1 MIVAILDWGF
11 DWEHDDL
18 GPGTDGYENIYLNDQ
33 DTWTIWDEPNSGD
46 ESDNDEN
53 GYIDD
58 WKGWGEMHD
67 VNHYPVFYQGND
79 VRNYD
84 YDWLL
89 EYCQYDE
96 PLAKAFWMHGTFL
109 SGIIGA
115 KTNNGYGISG
125 IAGGWHDK
133 GVSMLFY
140 KLGVTGE
147 EGALTSDVAWGIEYA
162 MYKLPHEHKA
172 KIIELALQTL
182 ENSFI
187 TNALQDAYNNGA
199 FIVAAAGN
207 HGEGSDFSVSY
218 PANLDFVF
226 AVGATTDQDLRK
238 SNSNYGDELD
248 IGAPGENIFGLVP
261 QTNSYNGF
269 ELIEGGNTSAASAMV
284 AGTAALMCSVNPDLT
299 NQAIADT
306 LKAAADKGTYYTYD
320 ENGHNDEIGH
330 GRLNA
335 YKAVCKAGQS
345 APILEIEADET
356 WDYSRSFLR
365 SVHVKSGVT
374 LTINADI
381 QFGPEAALVI
391 ESGGTLVVNNS
402 TLTNMKCCDHEN
414 TSWPGIEVWGYPN
427 AQQFKYPLLPYPQGV
442 IILNGATIENAVTAI
457 NLWKPDDYTMT
468 GGIVEAYNSTF
479 KNNVMSA
486 HALYYRNFN
495 PLYPTQEL
503 DYYGI
508 FTNCAFIIDQYYLGD
523 MTFNKHV
530 DLCHV
535 RGLQFNG
542 CTFSLNHEAS
552 NISEWSDGIAAYNAG
567 FYVRPYCPSHTIPCV
582 DADSCRFSGFYRGIG
597 SFTSDLQP
605 HPTFIHSARFD
616 DNAIGVYLSS
626 TNYAIVLGNYFEV
639 GYDEGTTGH
648 CGFANGFGIDVN
660 LANGFCI
667 ENNKLRKN
675 FSAPTGIYAGIRVQN
690 CPSDYDIIYKN
701 ELDGLS
707 YGNYAEGT
715 NRSIPTDDKKGI
727 EYQCNNNS
735 HNGIDFIV
743 QFIGTD
749 TTGAMIR
756 GWQGD
761 KDLASGNIF
770 TRYTSSVLH
779 FSNRG
784 FNTINYYYCYP
795 CTDEEPVHIFSWEPE
810 YFEKEISNENNC
822 PDHYGG
828 GGHIR
833 LTYGERLEEEE
844 SFAQNLADYYS
855 VKALYESLIDGG
867 NTESELSDIESAESD
882 DMWALRTQLLGHSP
896 HLSQEVLRAMADRTD
911 VFPDEVLLEIL
922 SANPD
927 ELNRD
932 TLISY
937 LEQKEDPLPQYM
949 IDILRQAV
957 SGITY
962 KTILED
968 EMAQYHGAKTQ
979 AVQDIVR
986 SILFDTAI
994 NISDYRNWLDNL
1006 DNMVADRQIIASYLS
1021 ENDTSN
1027 AIALLNLLPSLY
1039 NLEGESLAD
1048 YNNYKSMVELQI
1060 QWIAES
1066 KNISELDSMDIT
1078 LLESLAED
1086 STTIAGNMARNI
1098 LTYACDHYFCNCLE
1112 MQDSAYLKNDF
1123 IPKTQPMPVNEILK
1137 ISAEPNPAR
1146 TYVAFN
1152 YELLNEISTGQILIS
1167 DLNGKRIWQIQVY
1180 GKQGQKVWN
1189 TTEIKAGVY
1198 YYNLLSDGFSKAGKI
1213 VIY

>member
-1 MIVAILDWGF
+1 
-11 DWEHDDL
+11 
-18 GPGTDGYENIYLNDQ
+18 
-33 DTWTIWDEPNSGD
+33 
-46 ESDNDEN
+46 
-53 GYIDD
+53 
-58 WKGWGEMHD
+58 
-67 VNHYPVFYQGND
+67 
-79 VRNYD
+79 
-84 YDWLL
+84 
-89 EYCQYDE
+89 
-96 PLAKAFWMHGTFL
+96 
-109 SGIIGA
+109 
-115 KTNNGYGISG
+115 
-125 IAGGWHDK
+125 
-133 GVSMLFY
+133 
-140 KLGVTGE
+140 
-147 EGALTSDVAWGIEYA
+147 
-162 MYKLPHEHKA
+162 
-172 KIIELALQTL
+172 
-182 ENSFI
+182 
-187 TNALQDAYNNGA
+187 
-199 FIVAAAGN
+199 
-207 HGEGSDFSVSY
+207 
-218 PANLDFVF
+218 
-226 AVGATTDQDLRK
+226 
-238 SNSNYGDELD
+238 
-248 IGAPGENIFGLVP
+248 
-261 QTNSYNGF
+261 
-269 ELIEGGNTSAASAMV
+269 
-284 AGTAALMCSVNPDLT
+284 
-299 NQAIADT
+299 
-306 LKAAADKGTYYTYD
+306 
-320 ENGHNDEIGH
+320 
-330 GRLNA
+330 
-335 YKAVCKAGQS
+335 
-345 APILEIEADET
+345 
-356 WDYSRSFLR
+356 
-365 SVHVKSGVT
+365 
-374 LTINADI
+374 
-381 QFGPEAALVI
+381 
-391 ESGGTLVVNNS
+391 
-402 TLTNMKCCDHEN
+402 
-414 TSWPGIEVWGYPN
+414 
-427 AQQFKYPLLPYPQGV
+427 
-442 IILNGATIENAVTAI
+442 
-457 NLWKPDDYTMT
+457 
-468 GGIVEAYNSTF
+468 
-479 KNNVMSA
+479 MSA

-542 CTFSLNHEAS
+542 CTFSLNHDAS

-626 TNYAIVLGNYFEV
+626 TNYAVVLGNYFEV

-675 FSAPTGIYAGIRVQN
+675 FSAPTGIYAGIRVQS
-690 CPSDYDIIYKN
+690 CPSEHDIIYKN
-701 ELDGLS
+701 ELDRLS
-707 YGNYAEGT
+707 FGNYAEGK
-715 NRSIPTDDKKGI
+715 NRSDQNNASTGV
-727 EYQCNNNS
+727 EYQCNQNS
-735 HNGIDFIV
+735 HNAVDFMV

-756 GWQGD
+756 GYHGSRD
-761 KDLASGNIF
+761 TASGNIF
-770 TRYTSSVLH
+770 SRYTSYVMH
-779 FSNRG
+779 FENWGTSI
-784 FNTINYYYCYP
+784 INYYYCDP
-795 CTDEEPVHIFSWEPE
+795 CTDQEPINIHADPDEL
-810 YFEKEISNENNC
+810 FEKVISYEYDC

-828 GGHIR
+828 GGHVG
-833 LTYGERLEEEE
+833 LTYEERLAKEE
-844 SFAQNLADYYS
+844 SYAQNLSDFNS
-855 VKALYESLIDGG
+855 VSYLYESLIDGG
-867 NTESELSDIESAESD
+867 DTETELSDIESAESD

-949 IDILRQAV
+949 IEILRQAV

-1021 ENDTSN
+1021 ENDTAN
-1027 AIALLNLLPSLY
+1027 AIALINLLPSLY

-1066 KNISELDSMDIT
+1066 KNISELDSTEIS
-1078 LLESLAED
+1078 LLENFAED
-1086 STTIAGNMARNI
+1086 STSIAGNMARNI
-1098 LTYACDHYFCNCLE
+1098 LTYAYDHYYCNCME
-1112 MQDSAYLKNDF
+1112 MPDSTYLKNAY
-1123 IPKTQPMPVNEILK
+1123 IHNLQPITVNEILM
-1137 ISAEPNPAR
+1137 ISAEPNPAQY
-1146 TYVAFN
+1146 YVAFN
-1152 YELLNEISTGQILIS
+1152 YELFNETSTGQILIS
-1167 DLNGKRIWQIQVY
+1167 DLSGKRIWQIQVY

-1198 YYNLLSDGFSKAGKI
+1198 YYSLLSDGISKAGKI
-1213 VIY
+1213 VIQ